1 MARVAIVGASG
12 VVGRTVLDILGERNI
27 KADFFLF
34 ASKSSDGKIL
44 NIGDKEYVVKVLDD
58 NIFSLGLDYALM
70 CTREDVSKK
79 YVKRLAEQGTVV
91 IDFSSYF
98 RKKYPLVVPQI
109 NSEDILGNIICNPN
123 CATIGEVMSLFAIHK
138 KYGLKSIYISTY
150 QSLSGAGK
158 LALDDKFVV
167 DERQLKKLDYV
178 INNNIIPYIGTIYE
192 DNFCEEERKII
203 FETKKILHDEDIFIM
218 SQTVRIP
225 IDVCHGESI
234 FFETKVDCDVESLKH
249 EIENLKNVRY
259 VPCAMPILTKGK
271 DDVLVSR
278 LRQYDK
284 RHFAMFVVVDNL
296 RKGAAQNGVEILIE
310 LLGGRYG
317 RCDNGASHSI

>member
-1 MARVAIVGASG
+1 MAKVAIVGASG
-12 VVGRTVLDILGERNI
+12 VVGRTVLDILGEKNI

-34 ASKSSDGKIL
+34 ASKNSEGKIF
-44 NIGDKEYVVKVLDD
+44 NIGDKQYVVSALDG
-58 NIFSLGLDYALM
+58 NIFSLRADYALM

-79 YVKRLAEQGTVV
+79 YVSRLAKSGTVV

-109 NSEDILGNIICNPN
+109 NSEDIVGNIICNPN

-158 LALDDKFVV
+158 LALDDKFVI

-178 INNNIIPYIGTIYE
+178 INNNVIPYIGTIYD
-192 DNFCEEERKII
+192 DNFCEEEKKII
-203 FETKKILHDEDIFIM
+203 FETKKILHDDDIFIM

-234 FFETKVDCDVESLKH
+234 FFETKVDCDIDALRR
-249 EIENLKNVRY
+249 EIESSQNVRY
-259 VPCAMPILTKGK
+259 VSCAMPILTKGK

-296 RKGAAQNGVEILIE
+296 RKGAAQNGVEILIK
-310 LLGGRYG
+310 LLGGEHG
-317 RCDNGASHSI
+317 RRDNSTCHSI

>member
-12 VVGRTVLDILGERNI
+12 VVGRTVLDILGEKNI

-34 ASKSSDGKIL
+34 ASKNSDGKVL
-44 NIGDKEYVVKVLDD
+44 NIGDKKYVVKVLDD
-58 NIFSLGLDYALM
+58 RIFSLGLDYALM

-192 DNFCEEERKII
+192 DNFCEEEKKIN

-249 EIENLKNVRY
+249 EIESSKNVRY

-271 DDVLVSR
+271 EDVLVSR

>member
-1 MARVAIVGASG
+1 MAKVAIVGASG

-34 ASKSSDGKIL
+34 ASKNSDGKVL

-218 SQTVRIP
+218 SQTVRVP

-249 EIENLKNVRY
+249 EIENSKNVRY
-259 VPCAMPILTKGK
+259 VPCAMPILTKDK

>member
-34 ASKSSDGKIL
+34 ASKNSDGKVL

-79 YVKRLAEQGTVV
+79 YVKRLAKSGTVV

-203 FETKKILHDEDIFIM
+203 FETKKILHDDNIFIM
-218 SQTVRIP
+218 SQTVRVP

-234 FFETKVDCDVESLKH
+234 FFETKVDCDIESLKH
-249 EIENLKNVRY
+249 EIENSKNVRY

-296 RKGAAQNGVEILIE
+296 RKGAGQNGVEILIE
-310 LLGGRYG
+310 LLGGGYG
-317 RCDNGASHSI
+317 RCDNGASNSI

>member
-1 MARVAIVGASG
+1 MAKVAIVGASG
-12 VVGRTVLDILGERNI
+12 VVGRTVLDILGEKNI

-34 ASKSSDGKIL
+34 ASKNSEGKIF
-44 NIGDKEYVVKVLDD
+44 NIGDKQYVVSALDD
-58 NIFSLGLDYALM
+58 NIFSLRPDYALM

-79 YVKRLAEQGTVV
+79 YVNMLVKSGTVV

-109 NSEDILGNIICNPN
+109 NSEDIVGNIICNPN

-178 INNNIIPYIGTIYE
+178 INNNVIPYIGTIYD
-192 DNFCEEERKII
+192 DNFCEEEKKII
-203 FETKKILHDEDIFIM
+203 FETKKILHDDDIFIM

-234 FFETKVDCDVESLKH
+234 FFETKVDCDIDALRR
-249 EIENLKNVRY
+249 EIESSENVRY
-259 VPCAMPILTKGK
+259 VGCAMPILTKGK

-296 RKGAAQNGVEILIE
+296 RKGAAQNGVEILIK
-310 LLGGRYG
+310 LLGGKDG
-317 RCDNGASHSI
+317 RCDNSTCHSI